1 MPGPSLADASGGD
14 ASPLK
19 ITYQSFGQIT
29 GMEHYQ
35 AFLRAEVAAAVGPG
49 VDVEVRCLDHAVV
62 GGKGL
67 SSAEALELPNLL
79 RSVAGAIADGAEAV
93 AIANGFDPGLWQS
106 RELFDV
112 PVLGL
117 FETVAFHGL
126 RMGARLGVLCSGRN
140 GPGRIQELL
149 FRYGIATRFAVP
161 RALGIGVPAVVS
173 AFEDDRACA
182 RIAEEV
188 DKSLQL
194 LAADGA
200 ELVLIAS
207 GALGALIRSRQLD
220 KVTIIPVLPNTPIL
234 ARELVAA
241 AALSRLGVPAVS
253 RVGRFAGAPDVVRE
267 SLLSAPDRLQTR

>member
-1 MPGPSLADASGGD
+1 
-14 ASPLK
+14 
-19 ITYQSFGQIT
+19 
-29 GMEHYQ
+29 MEKYQ
-35 AFLRAEVAAAVGPG
+35 AFLQEEVAAAAGPG

-62 GGKGL
+62 GGKGF

-79 RSVAGAIADGAEAV
+79 RSVADAVTSGAEAV
-93 AIANGFDPGLWQS
+93 AIANGFDPGLWQA

-140 GPGRIQELL
+140 GPARIQELL
-149 FRYGIATRFAVP
+149 CRYGIAARFARP
-161 RALGIGVPAVVS
+161 GALGISVPAVVS
-173 AFEDDRACA
+173 AFEDDRAYA

-188 DKSLQL
+188 DKALTL
-194 LAADGA
+194 LGADGA

-207 GALGALIRSRQLD
+207 GALGALIRSRRLD
-220 KVTIIPVLPNTPIL
+220 ETTTMPVLSNVPIL
-234 ARELVAA
+234 VQELVAA

-253 RVGRFAGAPDVVRE
+253 RVGRFAAAPDVVRD
-267 SLLSAPDRLQTR
+267 SLREPTA